1 MAPYNACLAQ
11 LFERMA
17 TQEHGYFDREYF
29 TIHEGRRKY
38 LSYLLEL
45 LAHSGVARG
54 RILDV
59 GSGLGFFIEAMAHAG
74 FDAYGLEKSANA
86 ARQAQERFGGNVAVG
101 DAEARFPFPDAH
113 FTAVTLF
120 DVIEHFHRVDEVL
133 MQCRRVLEPRGKLF
147 VISLNAG
154 SLARPLLRNNW
165 SFFLDST
172 HVTLFSKASLRRTLE
187 DAGFEIKRL
196 TTMSNF
202 YLIGE
207 GNPWLKPLRRIAR
220 IVTTPWLGDSLLAV
234 AERSASHR

>member
-1 MAPYNACLAQ
+1 MG
-11 LFERMA
+11 

-29 TIHEGRRKY
+29 TLHQGRRKY

-74 FDAYGLEKSANA
+74 FDAYGLEKSAHA

-101 DAEARFPFPDAH
+101 DAEAGFPFPDAH

-133 MQCRRVLEPRGKLF
+133 MQCRRVLEPKGKLF

-154 SLARPLLRNNW
+154 SLARPLLRSNW

-207 GNPWLKPLRRIAR
+207 GNPWLKPLRRVAR